1 MALPSSPCHL
11 FCPSPSFPLIRLDL
25 VLQLHLIIFLWFLL
39 SLSFPPSSCVY
50 IWWWWCWW
58 WWWWHLLMKCICAV
72 GSSLVVWVHP
82 STTDLHT
89 SVILIH
95 AQRLN
100 IIIMSVIV
108 LLDDSSHC
116 IASFHIHNESMI
128 TLNQWFLTLV
138 LDTPGLCL
146 SSLAN
151 WLCSIWH
158 TIIQLLLYCS
168 MLCEYYVNLLY
179 AWNARI
185 TSYSGWNLMYA
196 SEYTEWDTVSQKAT
210 HSMWRLIFK
219 RVSELEVGNSNYKCY
234 TWI

>member
-1 MALPSSPCHL
+1 MVSSI
-11 FCPSPSFPLIRLDL
+11 S
-25 VLQLHLIIFLWFLL
+25 LL
-39 SLSFPPSSCVY
+39 SPSSCVY
-50 IWWWWCWW
+50 IWWWWWWW

-128 TLNQWFLTLV
+128 TLNQWFLTLD
-138 LDTPGLCL
+138 LDTPALCL

-210 HSMWRLIFK
+210 RSMWRLIFK

-234 TWI
+234 TSICMYMHTHVNYKLLLCI